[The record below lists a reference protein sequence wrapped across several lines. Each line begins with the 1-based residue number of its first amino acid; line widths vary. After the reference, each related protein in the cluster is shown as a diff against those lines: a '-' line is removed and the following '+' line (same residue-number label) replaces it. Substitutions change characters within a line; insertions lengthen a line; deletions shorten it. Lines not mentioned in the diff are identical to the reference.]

1 MSAQPASQ
9 QEPSQRRIGDQRF
22 TGEDARRVL
31 RGPRNP
37 HLFRPVTFRGVTARN
52 RIAVSPMCQYCA
64 TDAMPDDWH
73 LVHLGAR
80 AQGGAGI
87 VFTEA
92 TPSEPRGRV
101 TKHCIGLW
109 NDAQEAALARI
120 AAFVAAQ
127 GAVPAI
133 QIAHAG
139 RKASVHRPWEGT
151 TPLSAEEGAWPV
163 IGPTVEPYAEGYQPP
178 LPMDTA
184 AIDAF
189 LAETA
194 ATTKRA
200 LRAGFKVIEYHAAH
214 GYLAHSFLSPLS
226 NRRNDGYGG
235 DLRQRARLLL
245 EIVAAIRSEWPDD
258 LPLFV
263 RLSCTDWIEGG
274 LTLADTIEVARWLKE
289 TGQVDLVDC
298 TSGGLDPRQTIP
310 VHPGYQVPFAEAIR
324 REAGIA
330 TGAVGLIHTPE
341 HAEDIIANGRADLVF
356 LGRTLLAE
364 PHWPLHAA
372 NVLKASPAWP
382 LQYERGNIF

>member
-1 MSAQPASQ
+1 MSTIGEAGA
-9 QEPSQRRIGDQRF
+9 RVGDQRF
-22 TGEDARRVL
+22 TGENARRIL
-31 RGPRNP
+31 GRERDP

-64 TDAMPDDWH
+64 TDAMPDAWH

-109 NDAQEAALARI
+109 NDAQEAEMAKI
-120 AAFVAAQ
+120 AAFVADQ

-151 TPLSAEEGAWPV
+151 TPLAADEGAWDL
-163 IGPTVEPYAEGYQPP
+163 IGPTAEPYADGYAAPI
-178 LPMDTA
+178 PMDDG
-184 AIDAF
+184 AIATF
-189 LAETA
+189 LAEIA
-194 ATTKRA
+194 ATTARA
-200 LRAGFKVIEYHAAH
+200 RRAGFRVVEYHAAH
-214 GYLAHSFLSPLS
+214 GYLVHSFLSPLS

-235 DLRQRARLLL
+235 DLRRRARLLL
-245 EIVAAIRSEWPDD
+245 EVVDAIRCEWPDD
-258 LPLFV
+258 QPLFV
-263 RLSCTDWIEGG
+263 RLSCVDWIDGG
-274 LTLADTIEVARWLKE
+274 LTLADTIEVARWLKA
-289 TGQVDLVDC
+289 TGKVDLVDC
-298 TSGGLDPRQTIP
+298 TSGGLDPRQRIP

-330 TGAVGLIHTPE
+330 TGAVGLISAPE
-341 HAEDIIANGRADLVF
+341 HAEDIVANGRADLVF
-356 LGRTLLAE
+356 LGRVLLAD
-364 PHWPLHAA
+364 PHWPLRAA
-372 NVLKASPAWP
+372 NVLKGKGSWP
-382 LQYERGNIF
+382 LQYERGNIY